1 MEQFIFRHIKRY
13 IKKHFSL
20 EYKEICRRQK
30 EIFPKMMSNAPDLG
44 GKDNSLAGNL
54 TMFIIFLSFYEATDH
69 RLDGNAID
77 ELLIEVYN
85 SVRFLSPL
93 MNINHKIILNPFRK
107 YLYKNYKKYAD
118 DVKKNQTEGKWF
130 ETWLMRVNPNNTDEG
145 IAFTLVG
152 CPLVQYAKK
161 YGYMEIMPHMCNL
174 DHQYAKLMHAK
185 LIRTHTVATG
195 SDSCDYWYVP
205 DKSETAI
212 NYTGV
217 II

>member
-1 MEQFIFRHIKRY
+1 MEQFIFRQIKRY

-30 EIFPKMMSNAPDLG
+30 EIFPKMMANAPDLG

-85 SVRFLSPL
+85 SVRFLSPF
-93 MNINHKIILNPFRK
+93 MNINHKCILNPLRK
-107 YLYKNYKKYAD
+107 YLYKSYKKNAD
-118 DVKKNQTEGKWF
+118 DVKKNQAEGNWLD
-130 ETWLMRVNPNNTDEG
+130 TWGMRVNPNNTDEG

-212 NYTGV
+212 NYSGV

>member
-13 IKKHFSL
+13 IKKHFSS

-44 GKDNSLAGNL
+44 GKENSLAGNL
-54 TMFIIFLSFYEATDH
+54 TMFVIFLSFYEATNH

-77 ELLIEVYN
+77 ELLIEVYK

-93 MNINHKIILNPFRK
+93 MNINHKSVLNPLRK
-107 YLYKNYKKYAD
+107 YLYKNYKKHAE
-118 DVKKNQTEGKWF
+118 DVKKNQAEGKWLD
-130 ETWLMRVNPNNTDEG
+130 TWGMRVNPNNTDEG
-145 IAFTLVG
+145 FAFTLVG

-161 YGYMEIMPHMCNL
+161 YGYMELMPHMCKL

>member
-1 MEQFIFRHIKRY
+1 MEQFIFRQIKKY
-13 IKKHFSL
+13 VKKHFPS

-30 EIFPKMMSNAPDLG
+30 EIFPKMMANAPELG

-54 TMFIIFLSFYEATDH
+54 TMFIIFLSFYEATNH
-69 RLDGNAID
+69 RLNGNAID

-93 MNINHKIILNPFRK
+93 MNINHKSVLNPLRK

-118 DVKKNQTEGKWF
+118 DVKKNQAEGKWLD
-130 ETWLMRVNPNNTDEG
+130 TWGMLVNPNNTEEG

-161 YGYMEIMPHMCNL
+161 YGYMELMPHMCKL

-195 SDSCDYWYVP
+195 ADSCDYWYVP

-212 NYTGV
+212 NYSGV

>member
-1 MEQFIFRHIKRY
+1 MEQFIFRHIRRY
-13 IKKHFSL
+13 IKKHFSS

-69 RLDGNAID
+69 RLDGNTID

-107 YLYKNYKKYAD
+107 YLYKSYKKYAD
-118 DVKKNQTEGKWF
+118 DVKKNQTEGKWLG
-130 ETWLMRVNPNNTDEG
+130 TWLMRVNPNNTDEG

>member
-1 MEQFIFRHIKRY
+1 MEQFIFRQ
-13 IKKHFSL
+13 IKKYVKNHFPSD
-20 EYKEICRRQK
+20 YKKICKRQK
-30 EIFPKMMSNAPDLG
+30 EIFPAMMANAPDLG
-44 GKDNSLAGNL
+44 GKENSLAGNL
-54 TMFIIFLSFYEATDH
+54 TMFIIFLSFYEATNH

-93 MNINHKIILNPFRK
+93 MNINHKSVLNPLRK
-107 YLYKNYKKYAD
+107 YLYKSYKKYAD
-118 DVKKNQTEGKWF
+118 DVKKNQAEGKWID
-130 ETWLMRVNPNNTDEG
+130 TWGMLVNPNNTEEG
-145 IAFTLVG
+145 FAFTLVG

-161 YGYMEIMPHMCNL
+161 YGYMELMPHMCKL

-195 SDSCDYWYVP
+195 ADSCDYWYVP

-212 NYTGV
+212 NYNGV